1 MKRLALPLFAALA
14 LSACATP
21 AFVSPVEVTRFVG
34 AQPAYLGQGTIEIAA
49 APGMAEAGMGADS
62 LRFSVYADAVR
73 RELEQLG
80 YRVVAQGGAQVA
92 QVSVEEGVSVE
103 GRRRGS
109 GVGVGAGASTGGY
122 RSGVGV
128 GVGVDVGSLLSGPPP
143 ERIDRTVSVA
153 IRQDGAAQNLWEG
166 RASMTATSNSDYADD
181 DSAAARI
188 ADALFADFPG
198 TSGETVEI
206 D

>member
-21 AFVSPVEVTRFVG
+21 AYVSPVEVTRFVG

-109 GVGVGAGASTGGY
+109 GVGVG
-122 RSGVGV
+122 VGI
-128 GVGVDVGSLLSGPPP
+128 DLGSLLSGPPP
-143 ERIDRTVSVA
+143 ERIDRSVAVA

-166 RASMTATSNSDYADD
+166 RAGMTATSNSDYADD
-181 DSAAARI
+181 ASAAARI
-188 ADALFADFPG
+188 TDALFADFPG